1 MRTDEGVQVD
11 EDIPELRLHL
21 WTSGRVPPPPSSP
34 NHSLKPL
41 IWGQLSSDRRS
52 DAAVAVETAPR
63 GDRN

>member
-11 EDIPELRLHL
+11 GDIPEFRLHL
-21 WTSGRVPPPPSSP
+21 WTSGRVPPP
-34 NHSLKPL
+34 NRSLKLL

-52 DAAVAVETAPR
+52 DATVAVEMAPR